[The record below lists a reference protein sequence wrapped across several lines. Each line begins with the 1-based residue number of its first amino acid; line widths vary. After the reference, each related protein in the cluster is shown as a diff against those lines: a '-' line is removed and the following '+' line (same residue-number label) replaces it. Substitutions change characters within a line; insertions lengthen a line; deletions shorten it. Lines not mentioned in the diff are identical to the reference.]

1 MILLGQIS
9 VAALAR
15 RVERDRRGHR
25 DVQTL
30 DEANHR
36 DAVDAFGACANFL
49 GDAAVLIAE
58 DNGSFGDARE
68 IFWSHGAFHRGDKN
82 LVALRLEH
90 IAAGIARVVLDEG
103 EPALRPATHAMRDGE
118 GEATFDNVH
127 VVASECVGGAQDR
140 RAVVRVGEAVE
151 DRDERACA
159 ARKDLA
165 EACEASF
172 GHEGAQRID
181 HIARRVWKL
190 GGCRDELDLVLIA
203 LHGAFVACFQT
214 ICSIVLKPFDGGPS
228 IAVWSDWT
236 PLHAAPQEPM
246 TSLIRTG
253 TLKTLRN
260 FAMSFVAAGALLTSH
275 GQAQQVPDGAA
286 VTSSTSTPLHGGR
299 AKQRRRRGPAVVVNP
314 PGPGRVV
321 IRPGVPAGPGV
332 VVVAPQPQPPVVV
345 APRPPVYVAPPP
357 VVVAPPPVVV
367 APPPSVGLLLNS
379 GRANFGS
386 ITLYGSQLAQP
397 YSMQVVSGGNIDAS
411 RVGLPSNC
419 RGFVTQN
426 PDVIV
431 QYQQPGRQ
439 LGFFAEAQGDTTL
452 VVRGPN
458 GQWWCSD
465 DEGGNRNPL
474 IAMVNAQP
482 GQYEVW
488 VGSYNAGQQIQ
499 SRFVV
504 YDPSMQQQPQA
515 YQPPPPVYQPPPQPV
530 YPQPQPV
537 YTPDCRRTMIE
548 LGLPSTQMMFCDG
561 AEPYCADALLRRGHA
576 ATNLMFCRGVN
587 PQCAVSMMQSGRQP
601 TELMN
606 CR

>member
-1 MILLGQIS
+1 
-9 VAALAR
+9 
-15 RVERDRRGHR
+15 
-25 DVQTL
+25 
-30 DEANHR
+30 
-36 DAVDAFGACANFL
+36 
-49 GDAAVLIAE
+49 
-58 DNGSFGDARE
+58 
-68 IFWSHGAFHRGDKN
+68 
-82 LVALRLEH
+82 
-90 IAAGIARVVLDEG
+90 
-103 EPALRPATHAMRDGE
+103 
-118 GEATFDNVH
+118 
-127 VVASECVGGAQDR
+127 
-140 RAVVRVGEAVE
+140 
-151 DRDERACA
+151 
-159 ARKDLA
+159 
-165 EACEASF
+165 
-172 GHEGAQRID
+172 
-181 HIARRVWKL
+181 
-190 GGCRDELDLVLIA
+190 
-203 LHGAFVACFQT
+203 
-214 ICSIVLKPFDGGPS
+214 
-228 IAVWSDWT
+228 
-236 PLHAAPQEPM
+236 M
-246 TSLIRTG
+246 TSR

-260 FAMSFVAAGALLTSH
+260 FAFCFAAAGAVMTSQVASAQVAPGLT
-275 GQAQQVPDGAA
+275 
-286 VTSSTSTPLHGGR
+286 VTPGTSTHVDASR
-299 AKQRRRRGPAVVVNP
+299 SKQRRRRGPAVVVNP
-314 PGPGRVV
+314 PGPGPTVV
-321 IRPGVPAGPGV
+321 IQPGRPNPGPGV

-345 APRPPVYVAPPP
+345 APRPPVYIAPPP
-357 VVVAPPPVVV
+357 VVVAPPPMVV
-367 APPPSVGLLLNS
+367 APPPPPPSVGLIVNS

-482 GQYEVW
+482 GQYEIW

-504 YDPSMQQQPQA
+504 YDPSIQQPQA
-515 YQPPPPVYQPPPQPV
+515 YQPPPPPVYQPPPPPV
-530 YPQPQPV
+530 YPPPQPV

-548 LGLPSTQMMFCDG
+548 LGLPSTQMMFCEG

-576 ATNLMFCRGVN
+576 ATNLMFCRGVD
-587 PQCAVSMMQSGRQP
+587 PQCSVQMMQSGRQP
-601 TELMN
+601 TELMH